1 MTCWRRLRDWQ
12 HAGICDLTHFVLLNL
27 LSRNGQIDL
36 SRAVVDS
43 CSVRAVFG
51 GRKLGANPTDR
62 AKRGSKRHLV
72 CAGRG
77 IPLAI
82 ELTGANCHDS
92 TQALPKVITHAAKLA
107 GLGRVFVH
115 VQTMIQRT
123 PYFCLPQK
131 FSIIQML
138 LAEVHST
145 KARCR
150 PSGEGMPQVLKIPSR
165 RHRT

>member
-1 MTCWRRLRDWQ
+1 M
-12 HAGICDLTHFVLLNL
+12 
-27 LSRNGQIDL
+27 IDL
-36 SRAVVDS
+36 ARPAWSAALSPRLHT
-43 CSVRAVFG
+43 
-51 GRKLGANPTDR
+51 GRSGLRRRENPPGSACTPHLAATRNTENGSGLGR
-62 AKRGSKRHLV
+62 WR
-72 CAGRG
+72 
-77 IPLAI
+77 
-82 ELTGANCHDS
+82 
-92 TQALPKVITHAAKLA
+92 ITHAAKLA

-115 VQTMIQRT
+115 VQTMIQRA

-165 RHRT
+165 RHR